1 MEKTYQIT
9 FGRIGFATVRAE
21 SAEDAAAIAGRFA
34 EYDILWFNDYEIT
47 DIVEDDEVEYVHN

>member
-21 SAEDAAAIAGRFA
+21 DAAAIAGRFA
-34 EYDILWFNDYEIT
+34 EYDILWLNDYEIT